1 MRLLRV
7 STFLV
12 IVGMFILSLYALI
25 EVSFYASEVNIKQE
39 EPNVPIVEIPSINL
53 TKEVN
58 NKSVF
63 YGVYHEP
70 MSFKPGNGT
79 VILFG
84 HRTMYGSP
92 FYKLDKL
99 KKGDKV
105 YLNWPGIG
113 LAEYTV
119 NRSFIVPAS
128 YQISIFQGDKLFLI
142 TCHPIGSM
150 SERLIVECD
159 LVKIRP
165 FQKNLKV
172 ENPKKYYAL
181 IIIGAFFGGGLL
193 VTRIY
198 PVREER
204 RFILMATVALT
215 LFLLFGYFFPTP
227 PEFIAEKLEE
237 LNNIMG
243 FCGGYL

>member
-1 MRLLRV
+1 MRV
-7 STFLV
+7 STVLV

-25 EVSFYASEVNIKQE
+25 EVSFYASEINIKQK
-39 EPNVPIVEIPSINL
+39 EPNVPILEIPSINL

-70 MSFKPGNGT
+70 RSFKPGNGT

-92 FYKLDKL
+92 FFKLDKL

-113 LAEYTV
+113 MAEYTV
-119 NRSFIVPAS
+119 NKSFTVPAS
-128 YQISIFQGDKLFLI
+128 YLISIYQGDKLFLI

-159 LVKIRP
+159 LVKISP

-172 ENPKKYYAL
+172 ENPKNYYAL
-181 IIIGAFFGGGLL
+181 LIIGAFFGGGLI

-198 PVREER
+198 PVKEDRK
-204 RFILMATVALT
+204 FIFMATAALT
-215 LFLLFGYFFPTP
+215 LFLFFGYLFPTP
-227 PEFIAEKLEE
+227 PEFIAEKLGE

-243 FCGGYL
+243 FWVGYL

>member
-1 MRLLRV
+1 MRI
-7 STFLV
+7 STILV
-12 IVGMFILSLYALI
+12 ITGMFILSLYALI
-25 EVSFYASEVNIKQE
+25 EVSFYASEIEIEQK
-39 EPNVPIVEIPSINL
+39 EPNAPIVEIPGINL
-53 TKEVN
+53 TKEIN

-70 MSFKPGNGT
+70 QSFKPGNGT

-92 FYKLDKL
+92 FFNLDKL

-113 LAEYTV
+113 KAEYVV
-119 NRSFIVPAS
+119 NRSFTVPAS
-128 YQISIFQGDKLFLI
+128 YRISIYQGDKLFLI

-159 LVKIRP
+159 LVKVHP

-181 IIIGAFFGGGLL
+181 IIIGAFFMGGILI
-193 VTRIY
+193 TRLY
-198 PVREER
+198 PVVEDRK
-204 RFILMATVALT
+204 FILIATLALT
-215 LFLLFGYFFPTP
+215 LFLFFGYCFPTP
-227 PEFIAEKLEE
+227 PEFISEKLGE
-237 LNNIMG
+237 LNKIMG
-243 FCGGYL
+243 FCEGCLWVV

>member
-1 MRLLRV
+1 MRI
-7 STFLV
+7 STILV
-12 IVGMFILSLYALI
+12 IIGMFILSLYALI
-25 EVSFYASEVNIKQE
+25 EVSFYASEVNIEQK

-53 TKEVN
+53 TKEIN

-70 MSFKPGNGT
+70 RSFKPGNGT

-92 FYKLDKL
+92 FFKLDKL

-113 LAEYTV
+113 KAEYIV
-119 NRSFIVPAS
+119 NRSFTVPAS
-128 YQISIFQGDKLFLI
+128 YQISIYQGEKLFLI

-159 LVKIRP
+159 LVKIYP
-165 FQKNLKV
+165 FQENLKV
-172 ENPKKYYAL
+172 ENPKRYYAL
-181 IIIGAFFGGGLL
+181 LIIVAFLGGGLL
-193 VTRIY
+193 ITRIY
-198 PVREER
+198 PVEEDR
-204 RFILMATVALT
+204 KFILIATVALT
-215 LFLLFGYFFPTP
+215 IFLLFGYLFPTP
-227 PEFIAEKLEE
+227 PEFISGKLEE
-237 LNNIMG
+237 LSNIMG
-243 FCGGYL
+243 FYGGYLV